1 MTTGQARTA
10 PSLSLRPSTSPP
22 LMTTCPAVTAP
33 TTRAVDSGKM
43 TTAASAKSASS
54 IASIGHTSGI
64 RCHKC
69 QGVGHMKKDCPSQRA
84 YIATD
89 DGGYIST
96 SDVEDEID
104 DIEVH
109 DEEGDVEDATF
120 GAEDTMAY
128 WAIIVQCVLSAQM
141 EQAEQQQ
148 HHNLFQTF
156 FIINNR

>member
-1 MTTGQARTA
+1 
-10 PSLSLRPSTSPP
+10 
-22 LMTTCPAVTAP
+22 
-33 TTRAVDSGKM
+33 
-43 TTAASAKSASS
+43 
-54 IASIGHTSGI
+54 
-64 RCHKC
+64 
-69 QGVGHMKKDCPSQRA
+69 MKKDCPSQRA

-120 GAEDTMAY
+120 GAEDMMAY
-128 WAIIVQCVLSAQM
+128 RAIIVQRVLSAQM